1 MPASARATDR
11 SMTVTLGG
19 RPYPLRVTEDDEGPI
34 RRIASELNDK
44 INELQRS
51 YPDRDRQDVL
61 GMLLLIYAVDL
72 YKVKGGE
79 RVTAAMP
86 SAQDATEIS
95 DALRNAEQV
104 LTRALEAV
112 AAPYSALSVEE

>member
-1 MPASARATDR
+1 MPAKAKGPER

-19 RPYPLRVTEDDEGPI
+19 RPYPLRVTQDDEGPI
-34 RRIASELNDK
+34 RQIAKELNDK

-72 YKVKGGE
+72 HKVKGGE
-79 RVTAAMP
+79 SVTSAMP
-86 SAQDATEIS
+86 SAQDAGEIT
-95 DALRNAEQV
+95 DALRHAEQV
-104 LTRALEAV
+104 LTRALEA
-112 AAPYSALSVEE
+112 ASAPYSALSVEE

>member
-1 MPASARATDR
+1 M
-11 SMTVTLGG
+11 TLGG
-19 RPYPLRVTEDDEGPI
+19 RPYPLRVTEEDEGPI
-34 RRIASELNDK
+34 RQIANELNDK

-79 RVTAAMP
+79 ATTAALP
-86 SAQDATEIS
+86 SAQDASEIT
-95 DALRNAEQV
+95 DALRHAEQV
-104 LTRALEAV
+104 LTRALDAV
-112 AAPYSALSVEE
+112 SAPYSALSVDE

>member
-1 MPASARATDR
+1 M
-11 SMTVTLGG
+11 TLGG
-19 RPYPLRVTEDDEGPI
+19 RPYPLRVTEEDEGPI
-34 RRIASELNDK
+34 RQIAKELNDK

-79 RVTAAMP
+79 TATAAMP
-86 SAQDATEIS
+86 SAQDASEVT
-95 DALRNAEQV
+95 DALRHAEQV
-104 LTRALEAV
+104 LTRALEA
-112 AAPYSALSVEE
+112 ASAPYSALSIED